1 MVTPH
6 ARSSLRSQQPSLV
19 RFAHALLPARFA
31 CAPRLLASLA
41 FLACCSLRSQ
51 PPLAS
56 SPAARYAA
64 RRLSC
69 SLQLSLHRSPPLMLA
84 RSARRLTCSS
94 RFVRRLLLAPL
105 AASPAARFARRWPL
119 RLLLA
124 SLADSPTGSARQLQH
139 FLAGVVDDDGR
150 RTAGFAEL
158 TRANVTD
165 RKWVLL
171 GGSESDPG
179 SDPSCVFIVFST

>member
-1 MVTPH
+1 MCSDGAQIRDLTLWRLGIDRPGGRSENAVTTINAHTPH
-6 ARSSLRSQQPSLV
+6 GHTACSELASLATAVARSLRS
-19 RFAHALLPARFA
+19 RFAPCSLRLRASPACVARLP
-31 CAPRLLASLA
+31 CLLLASLA
-41 FLACCSLRSQ
+41 CSQ

-105 AASPAARFARRWPL
+105 AASSAARFARRWPL

-124 SLADSPTGSARQLQH
+124 SLADSPTGYARLLQH
-139 FLAGVVDDDGR
+139 FLAGVV
-150 RTAGFAEL
+150 E
-158 TRANVTD
+158 
-165 RKWVLL
+165 
-171 GGSESDPG
+171 
-179 SDPSCVFIVFST
+179 

>member
-1 MVTPH
+1 MRASPACV
-6 ARSSLRSQQPSLV
+6 AR
-19 RFAHALLPARFA
+19 LP
-31 CAPRLLASLA
+31 CLLLASLA
-41 FLACCSLRSQ
+41 CSQ

-158 TRANVTD
+158 TRAQSVTD